1 MADIDEVEC
10 VVIGAGIVG
19 LACAAAIAK
28 SGHEVLVLEAE
39 NAIGMHSSSRNS
51 EVIHAGLYYEPG
63 SLKAELCRRG
73 KEQLYR
79 YADER
84 GIPHRRTGKLIVA
97 SSEEQIA
104 RLEEIKVNAAAN
116 GVNDLELIS
125 GSAARE
131 LEPAISC
138 AAALLSPSTGI
149 VDTHA
154 LMLALEGDLEA
165 HGGMVVLQT
174 PVIGAAIDT
183 AGIDIEIGGGEP
195 TKLRA
200 RHLINSAGLKAPD
213 VARSIRGLDATAIPN
228 AHFAIGHYYRL
239 SGQSP
244 CQRLIYPLPEPG
256 GLGIHLTIDLGGQ
269 AKFGPD
275 LRWIDRID
283 YAFDDSRFE
292 RFLAAIREY
301 LPDIAADRLAP
312 DYTGIRPKIAGPGA
326 PATDFRIDVGA
337 SQNDTSVINLFGI
350 ESPGL
355 TASLAIADHVV
366 GLLT

>member
-1 MADIDEVEC
+1 R
-10 VVIGAGIVG
+10 
-19 LACAAAIAK
+19 
-28 SGHEVLVLEAE
+28 EVLVLEAE

-51 EVIHAGLYYEPG
+51 EVIHAGIYYEPG

-79 YADER
+79 YAAER
-84 GIPHRRTGKLIVA
+84 GIPHHRTGKLVVA
-97 SSEEQIA
+97 SSSDQVF
-104 RLEEIKVNAAAN
+104 RLEEIKANAVAN
-116 GVNDLELIS
+116 GIHDLELIS
-125 GSAARE
+125 GSAVRE

-138 AAALLSPSTGI
+138 TAALLSPSTGI
-149 VDTHA
+149 IDTHA
-154 LMLALEGDLEA
+154 FMLALEGDLEA

-174 PVIGAAIDT
+174 PVIGATIGA
-183 AGIDIEIGGGEP
+183 AGIEVEIGGAEP

-200 RHLINSAGLKAPD
+200 HHLVNCGGLKAPQ
-213 VARSIRGLDATAIPN
+213 VARSIRGLEATSIPT
-228 AHFAIGHYYRL
+228 AYFAIGHYYRL

-256 GLGIHLTIDLGGQ
+256 GLGIHLTVDLGGQ

-275 LRWIDRID
+275 LRWIDWID

-292 RFLAAIREY
+292 NFLAAIREY

-312 DYTGIRPKIAGPGA
+312 DYTGIRPKIVGPGA
-326 PATDFRIDVGA
+326 PAADFRIDVEVPNPGA
-337 SQNDTSVINLFGI
+337 SVINLFGI

-355 TASLAIADHVV
+355 TASLAVADHVA
-366 GLLT
+366 GLLTISIDCETDT